1 VVLSEGVNDRLSGG
15 GRPAAL
21 NGDSVERSSVRGDLK
36 RGEVE
41 LDKAMSIRENAAG
54 LRCPFIAARQ
64 RETTG

>member
-1 VVLSEGVNDRLSGG
+1 VVLSEGVHDRLSGG

-41 LDKAMSIRENAAG
+41 LDKAMCIRENAAG
-54 LRCPFIAARQ
+54 L
-64 RETTG
+64 